1 MVCPRCREHG
11 FVYGP
16 LWRHA
21 LWRWSQAW
29 TPTLSN
35 PPSLQLFQHHL
46 LFFFLLSSKMSK
58 ISSSLLLTQ
67 FNTSETETFIL
78 AKNPKQIK
86 PDLSLGTSNDFVDY
100 WFFSYFSWAHHYE
113 SIWSLSVAGG
123 QHFHVMLL
131 PPRKTLT
138 VRSVCARPL

>member
-1 MVCPRCREHG
+1 MVQGVVSTVLFTVLSEDMRFGDGHKHEL
-11 FVYGP
+11 P
-16 LWRHA
+16 LFR
-21 LWRWSQAW
+21 
-29 TPTLSN
+29 TLPVSSSFN
-35 PPSLQLFQHHL
+35 THL

-78 AKNPKQIK
+78 AKKPKQIK